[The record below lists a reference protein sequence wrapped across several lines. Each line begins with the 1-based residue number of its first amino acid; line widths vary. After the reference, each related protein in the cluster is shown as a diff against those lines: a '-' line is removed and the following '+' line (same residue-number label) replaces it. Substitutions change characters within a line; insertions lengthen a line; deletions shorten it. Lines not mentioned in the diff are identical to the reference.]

1 MQKTGT
7 VLIVDDDAQDAGLVR
22 ELIDA
27 TNPQLSTVSMQSGEE
42 LIAYLQDENRLSD
55 RTKSPAPILVLL
67 DLNMPGMYGFDVLA

>member
-27 TNPQLSTVSMQSGEE
+27 TNPQLSTVSMQSGEG
-42 LIAYLQDENRLSD
+42 LIAYLVV
-55 RTKSPAPILVLL
+55 LVESRAFEQ
-67 DLNMPGMYGFDVLA
+67 PPK